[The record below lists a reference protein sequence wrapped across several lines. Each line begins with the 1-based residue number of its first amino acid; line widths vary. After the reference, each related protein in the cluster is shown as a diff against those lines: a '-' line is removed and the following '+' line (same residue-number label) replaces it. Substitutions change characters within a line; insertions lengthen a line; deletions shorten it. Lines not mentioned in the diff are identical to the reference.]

1 MQKKTYMKPLVS
13 LYAIEALT
21 IFAGSTDPS
30 AKPVNPSGFQFEED
44 IISGD
49 KDDVWEQ
56 QENNQKL
63 TTRTQI
69 DNQIK
74 NMKKFLYSVFMLAAV
89 VLAACS
95 NDDNGDTQ
103 PKRGMT
109 LNASVENL
117 SSRATMTDESGT
129 WKFAFA
135 VNDQVSVSNSKISN
149 YYTFTNNGS
158 QFTSAQAEATTEN
171 ADWYAYFPGN
181 EVNLTNQTGDF
192 ANVANYFAVA
202 GKTAAATTGEKG
214 LSITLKPKVAV
225 LRIVKVDNYG
235 PCDIYLK
242 TADGKYVSGLKAKKN
257 EAGYEVEKSDTKVS
271 VFQKASNGN
280 AGIYYVIVPAGVKI
294 SVYNTNDEN
303 HIKTTKDAGLTA
315 GRYYTLTTGPTTGTE
330 TATLAGGTTETVDWV
345 QLWIGGPRF
354 AVKNVA
360 EPMTWYDATKKGDDF
375 AWGSNWYVP
384 SEEDLKIMH
393 ELLLKVQSEPTERKV
408 SITGYPTLELITN
421 TKLEENIVKIT
432 GFQPGYDKN
441 SISLYNKIVAGLNT
455 YRLWTATEKGG
466 YGVDLQILEQ
476 DNYFC
481 GGGFGYQT
489 TKNQLILT
497 RPILTAKTILWSN
510 QKQDK

>member
-1 MQKKTYMKPLVS
+1 
-13 LYAIEALT
+13 
-21 IFAGSTDPS
+21 
-30 AKPVNPSGFQFEED
+30 
-44 IISGD
+44 
-49 KDDVWEQ
+49 
-56 QENNQKL
+56 
-63 TTRTQI
+63 
-69 DNQIK
+69 
-74 NMKKFLYSVFMLAAV
+74 MKKFLYSVFMLAAV

-95 NDDNGDTQ
+95 NDDNGDIQ

-117 SSRATMTDESGT
+117 SSRATFMTDEKSGT
-129 WKFAFA
+129 WKFEFTEK
-135 VNDQVSVSNSKISN
+135 DQVSVSNSEISN
-149 YYTFTNNGS
+149 YYTFTNNGN
-158 QFTSAQAEATTEN
+158 QFTCADAMVTTEA

-181 EVNLTNQTGDF
+181 EVNLTNQTGSFDD
-192 ANVANYFAVA
+192 VANKFAVA
-202 GKTAAATTGEKG
+202 GKTAQTTTGEKG

-257 EAGYEVEKSDTKVS
+257 DAGYEVETSETKVS
-271 VFQKASNGN
+271 VFNKASNGN

-294 SVYNTNDEN
+294 SVWNDDRCF
-303 HIKTTKDAGLTA
+303 KTTKDTGLKAGK
-315 GRYYTLTTGPTTGTE
+315 YYTLTTGPTTGTE
-330 TATLAGGTTETVDWV
+330 TATLKDGTTETVDWV

-393 ELLLKVQSEPTERKV
+393 ELLLKVQSKPTERKV

-441 SISLYNKIVAGLNT
+441 SINLYNKIEPGMNT
-455 YRLWTATEKGG
+455 YRLWTATEKDG
-466 YGVDLQILEQ
+466 YGVELMIIEQ
-476 DNYFC
+476 DNWFY
-481 GGGFGYQT
+481 GGGFSYQT

-510 QKQDK
+510 QYITNNK

>member
-1 MQKKTYMKPLVS
+1 M
-13 LYAIEALT
+13 
-21 IFAGSTDPS
+21 
-30 AKPVNPSGFQFEED
+30 
-44 IISGD
+44 
-49 KDDVWEQ
+49 
-56 QENNQKL
+56 
-63 TTRTQI
+63 R
-69 DNQIK
+69 
-74 NMKKFLYSVFMLAAV
+74 KFLYSVFMLAAV

-135 VNDQVSVSNSKISN
+135 QDDKVSVSNNKITS

-158 QFTSAQAEATTEN
+158 QFTSTDAMVTTED

-181 EVNLTNQTGDF
+181 EVDLTKQTGSFDD
-192 ANVANYFAVA
+192 VANKFAVA
-202 GKTAAATTGEKG
+202 GKTAQTTTGEKG
-214 LSITLKPKVAV
+214 LSITLKPKVSV

-330 TATLAGGTTETVDWV
+330 TATLADGTTETVDWV

-393 ELLLKVQSEPTERKV
+393 ELLLKIQSEPTEQKV

-489 TKNQLILT
+489 TKNQLGSAELISSH
-497 RPILTAKTILWSN
+497 RQRVADVDPHSDDNDEKPP
-510 QKQDK
+510 DFGCP

>member
-1 MQKKTYMKPLVS
+1 M
-13 LYAIEALT
+13 
-21 IFAGSTDPS
+21 
-30 AKPVNPSGFQFEED
+30 
-44 IISGD
+44 
-49 KDDVWEQ
+49 
-56 QENNQKL
+56 
-63 TTRTQI
+63 R
-69 DNQIK
+69 
-74 NMKKFLYSVFMLAAV
+74 KFLYSVFMLAAV

-109 LNASVENL
+109 LNASVEDL

-135 VNDQVSVSNSKISN
+135 ANDQVSVINNKISN
-149 YYTFTNNGS
+149 YYTFTNNGN
-158 QFTSAQAEATTEN
+158 QFTCAQAEVTKEAV
-171 ADWYAYFPGN
+171 DWYAYFPGDK
-181 EVNLTNQTGDF
+181 VDLTNQTGTF
-192 ANVANYFAVA
+192 ADVANKFAVA
-202 GKTAAATTGEKG
+202 GGTALATTGEKG
-214 LSITLKPKVAV
+214 LSITLKPKVSV

-330 TATLAGGTTETVDWV
+330 TATLADGTTETVDWV

-497 RPILTAKTILWSN
+497 RPILTAKTVLWSDQN
-510 QKQDK
+510 ITNNK

>member
-135 VNDQVSVSNSKISN
+135 ANDQVSVSNSKITS

-158 QFTSAQAEATTEN
+158 QFTCAQAEVTKEA

-181 EVNLTNQTGDF
+181 EVNLTNQTGNF
-192 ANVANYFAVA
+192 ADVANKFAVA
-202 GKTAAATTGEKG
+202 GKTAQTTTGENG

-225 LRIVKVDNYG
+225 LRVVAVDKNG
-235 PCDIYLK
+235 ILDIHVK
-242 TADGKYVSGLKAKKN
+242 TADGKWVKGLTATKNAADFTVVSTSNTKPTLLHKEVQAGEINYV
-257 EAGYEVEKSDTKVS
+257 V
-271 VFQKASNGN
+271 
-280 AGIYYVIVPAGVKI
+280 VPAGVKI
-294 SVYNTNDEN
+294 AIYNGDLLLN
-303 HIKTTKDAGLTA
+303 TTKKDEGLTA
-315 GRYYTLTTGPTTGTE
+315 GKYYTITSGPTKGTE
-330 TATLAGGTTETVDWV
+330 TALIKGVEKKINWV
-345 QLWIGGPRF
+345 QLWAGGPRF
-354 AVKNVA
+354 ATENVA
-360 EPMTWYDATKKGDDF
+360 EEMTWTDATKTGKEYV
-375 AWGSNWYVP
+375 WGENWRTP
-384 SEEDLKIMH
+384 TAEEV
-393 ELLLKVQSEPTERKV
+393 EVEGGLLFDWSTGQAPAGSPTFT
-408 SITGYPTLELITN
+408 ITTAPDGT
-421 TKLEENIVKIT
+421 EETVVFT
-432 GFQPGYDKN
+432 GVQPGYTKN
-441 SISLYNKIVAGLNT
+441 TLTLYKKVVNGYNQFDF
-455 YRLWTATEKGG
+455 WTSTNDGG
-466 YGVDLQILEQ
+466 YGCKFIIWRK
-476 DNYFC
+476 DNMTW
-481 GGGFGYQT
+481 GFGISRRHDPNKEKY
-489 TKNQLILT
+489 LV
-497 RPILTAKTILWSN
+497 RPVLSIENVTNNK
-510 QKQDK
+510 K